1 MEKLFNGDKLYMLP
15 SVTPLQCMGF
25 VLAGEG
31 DVIAVDSGT
40 QAEADELET
49 LLLSLGG
56 RVDMWFLTH
65 GHFDHIEGLIETL
78 ERGKI
83 AVGSIVYRFPP
94 LDYIERVERNENRK
108 ARVADLERAIAA
120 RGVPVVRPE
129 KGKAIA
135 AGHFRVLPLSDGSAV
150 GETLNPSSVVYR
162 VDTRGESVLFL
173 ADARVAVEQR
183 YRRRLR
189 HGSVRDAENARLDG
203 KDEHGQL
210 SVRTGNHGGG
220 IEFCRKAKAF
230 RLSLYGIII
239 HPQGGWYYNF
249 GHSPNRNRRRIS
261 ALMIDLPVTHFLL
274 VARKWVFSALSF
286 LLLCP
291 APLS

>member
-94 LDYIERVERNENRK
+94 LDYIERVERN
-108 ARVADLERAIAA
+108 ARRGSPTSSGRSRRAA
-120 RGVPVVRPE
+120 
-129 KGKAIA
+129 
-135 AGHFRVLPLSDGSAV
+135 F
-150 GETLNPSSVVYR
+150 PSSAR
-162 VDTRGESVLFL
+162 KRERRSRRG
-173 ADARVAVEQR
+173 
-183 YRRRLR
+183 
-189 HGSVRDAENARLDG
+189 
-203 KDEHGQL
+203 
-210 SVRTGNHGGG
+210 
-220 IEFCRKAKAF
+220 
-230 RLSLYGIII
+230 
-239 HPQGGWYYNF
+239 
-249 GHSPNRNRRRIS
+249 IS
-261 ALMIDLPVTHFLL
+261 AF
-274 VARKWVFSALSF
+274 
-286 LLLCP
+286 CP
-291 APLS
+291 CRTAAPWEKR

>member
-129 KGKAIA
+129 KGTAIA

-173 ADARVAVEQR
+173 GDMDWR
-183 YRRRLR
+183 
-189 HGSVRDAENARLDG
+189 AEEKILKEFPNEIRCNVVQMAH
-203 KDEHGQL
+203 HGQQGVTERFYRA
-210 SVRTGNHGGG
+210 VRPRVCFWPTPEWLWNNDIGGG
-220 IEFCRKAKAF
+220 
-230 RLSLYGIII
+230 YGTG
-239 HPQGGWYYNF
+239 PFETLKTRAWMEKMNTVNYRF
-249 GHSPNRNRRRIS
+249 GQEITE
-261 ALMIDLPVTHFLL
+261 VE
-274 VARKWVFSALSF
+274 
-286 LLLCP
+286 
-291 APLS
+291 